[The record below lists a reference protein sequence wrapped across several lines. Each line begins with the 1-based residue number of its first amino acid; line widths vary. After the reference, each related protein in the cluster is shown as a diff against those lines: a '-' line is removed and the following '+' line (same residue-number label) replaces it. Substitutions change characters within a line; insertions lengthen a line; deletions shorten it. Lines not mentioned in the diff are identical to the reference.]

1 MKLLAPH
8 LRLFVFGLIGF
19 FPFSNY
25 AELLFSNDFENG
37 STNNFISNYSTIS
50 NSGKSFSGNSH
61 LQITTQHSSFTVFS
75 TAQTFVLNKGK
86 NYIVSCYA
94 DTRGLEAKFN
104 FSCAGIKCEASVN
117 PGQIGYQLV
126 YAVLKVDQNLFG
138 NFDLEITCAGD
149 KKILLDDISI
159 VECSSQIPE
168 RPLPTQSMAN
178 GHGYSYD
185 VVEKIELNGVS
196 LESNNRTT
204 VDGYRIWTDLNT
216 ELMPGIPYEFD
227 VNTSSSNF
235 TYDLVAWIDL
245 NGNGLFDANESLNV
259 TRNSTEN
266 AKLQL
271 TLPAD
276 FNANSCVVRLRY
288 LQENENQM
296 VTPNSGNHWGE
307 TVDLLLGVKNQAQEL
322 NCVCTD
328 PYYMDING
336 KRLISLNAAPSGM
349 YIYVCGDCSEK
360 IVSIRE

>member
-1 MKLLAPH
+1 MKLL
-8 LRLFVFGLIGF
+8 LLNIVVLGIFGF
-19 FPFSNY
+19 FTFKVK
-25 AELLFSNDFENG
+25 AEKIFGENFDQNSTPQLNLFN
-37 STNNFISNYSTIS
+37 STSFCNN
-50 NSGKSFSGNSH
+50 KPFSGNSH
-61 LQITTQHSSFTVFS
+61 LQIVTQSNTFKVCSSLQTLTV
-75 TAQTFVLNKGK
+75 NKGK

-138 NFDLEITCAGD
+138 NFDLEINCSGN
-149 KKILLDDISI
+149 KKIFLDDISI
-159 VECSSQIPE
+159 VECTSVVPG

-178 GHGYSYD
+178 GYGLSYD
-185 VVEKIELNGVS
+185 VIEKIELDGVS

-216 ELMPGIPYEFD
+216 ELMPGIPYELD

-245 NGNGLFDANESLNV
+245 NGNGLFDINESLNV

-266 AKLQL
+266 AKIQL
-271 TLPAD
+271 ILPLD
-276 FNANSCVVRLRY
+276 FNASSCVVRLRY
-288 LQENENQM
+288 LQENENQI

-307 TVDLLLGVKNQAQEL
+307 TVDLLLGVKIQSQEL
-322 NCVCTD
+322 NCVCSD

-336 KRLISLNAAPSGM
+336 RRVASLNAAPSGM

-360 IVSIRE
+360 IVLIRE